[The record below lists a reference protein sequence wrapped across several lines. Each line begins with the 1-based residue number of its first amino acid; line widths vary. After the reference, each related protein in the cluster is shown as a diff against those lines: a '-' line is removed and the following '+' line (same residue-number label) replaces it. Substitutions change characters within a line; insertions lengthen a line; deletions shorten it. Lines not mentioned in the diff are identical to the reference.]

1 MRRRVEL
8 AARYMLTTDA
18 PLSDIALRCGFADQP
33 HLCKSYR
40 QAVGQTPAAWRRV
53 HRLQPEQNATPLAER
68 FAKPWRHSVPVAAG
82 WASDAAVKALPL
94 ETPR

>member
-18 PLSDIALRCGFADQP
+18 ALSDIALRCGFADQA
-33 HLCKSYR
+33 HLCKNYR

-53 HRLQPEQNATPLAER
+53 QRLQPDRNAKPPAER
-68 FAKPWRHSVPVAAG
+68 FAMSWRYSVPVPAG
-82 WASDAAVKALPL
+82 SASDAAVRALLP
-94 ETPR
+94 ETVR